1 MADTP
6 RIHGVKIEAEMKTPS
21 LTTSLP
27 VSFGPSSPSSS
38 FPPDDDTPRSK
49 SLNPPSADLAQGAS
63 LHGVISYHL
72 REDGPHVLAV
82 TVSYTSTSSTSG
94 RLRSFRKLYQFVAR
108 PALVVRT
115 KIAAVGRDKR
125 KGWALEAQLENVGE
139 EGVVLEGVDMGTEDW
154 CRARSLEECW
164 DEDEGR
170 RGEEKRQKE
179 KHILGRGGVYQ
190 ACFFVERVK
199 EVEQEGK
206 LYMGVLNIKWRGPM
220 GNPGELSTG
229 WLGLRAR

>member
-1 MADTP
+1 
-6 RIHGVKIEAEMKTPS
+6 
-21 LTTSLP
+21 
-27 VSFGPSSPSSS
+27 
-38 FPPDDDTPRSK
+38 
-49 SLNPPSADLAQGAS
+49 
-63 LHGVISYHL
+63 
-72 REDGPHVLAV
+72 
-82 TVSYTSTSSTSG
+82 
-94 RLRSFRKLYQFVAR
+94 VAR